1 MANIF
6 GTRFESPQ
14 EVQRRLISEMQASS
28 KSARKNWASSL
39 GYDLGSALARAIHG
53 DQGKVEK
60 DEAQFREEAVQAG
73 QLVQDQ
79 LQKQGMSPHE
89 AQLKARAHTIAV
101 LRDRGDTELANQIQ
115 ESTGQYLKEHQK
127 EQADMARIKAATSAS
142 EEQTKE
148 SKQRQFLSQ
157 TEGQLTAELNGIN
170 ERLGAFPSGQRGGPA
185 YQELLRRQMT
195 VVERIQTVREK
206 EEEKNRYSITD
217 IHVKGE
223 SGEDLIQRV
232 AVNQNDPTDMI
243 ELGDPQLELPKMSGA
258 AEKELIKMQNSYR
271 NAAGDLNKLDS
282 MIDGLGALD
291 DAGYVT
297 QATERAKT
305 YFGTQDMESL
315 LRLQLRSMQVS
326 DAIKN
331 LPPGVASDKDIELV
345 MSGTLP
351 PDASPAV
358 IRAHLEAM
366 HRVKTAAAEY
376 YRFAGRY
383 ISDNGSSRGMMD
395 AYDQEL
401 EVQREQAQAVQAAT
415 QQAEDDAT
423 NALVSQQ
430 AERQQIVAQIEQ
442 IQTAMSQPGFPEQAK
457 QAYTQQ
463 LSELAQRLQQLNQAV
478 DQSTQQPKASSG
490 GATVISVTPV
500 GGA

>member
-1 MANIF
+1 
-6 GTRFESPQ
+6 
-14 EVQRRLISEMQASS
+14 
-28 KSARKNWASSL
+28 
-39 GYDLGSALARAIHG
+39 
-53 DQGKVEK
+53 
-60 DEAQFREEAVQAG
+60 
-73 QLVQDQ
+73 
-79 LQKQGMSPHE
+79 
-89 AQLKARAHTIAV
+89 
-101 LRDRGDTELANQIQ
+101 
-115 ESTGQYLKEHQK
+115 
-127 EQADMARIKAATSAS
+127 
-142 EEQTKE
+142 
-148 SKQRQFLSQ
+148 
-157 TEGQLTAELNGIN
+157 
-170 ERLGAFPSGQRGGPA
+170 
-185 YQELLRRQMT
+185 MT

-366 HRVKTAAAEY
+366 HRVI
-376 YRFAGRY
+376 AGRY